1 MSKFFSESDLDD
13 LQFSPEYAEYIMEHG
28 DRLCCN
34 GHMLIR
40 LQEEG
45 YLFDEFVEHMETKLA
60 AEATK

>member
-34 GHMLIR
+34 GHMLTE

-45 YLFDEFVEHMETKLA
+45 YLFDEFVKHMETKLA